1 MRPLPVVVATAGGW
15 GRAVL
20 IATCT
25 ALVSGLLLVAVSMS
39 RLSTPGNVGWESPS
53 FRATHLMAPLAD
65 PGTRGGTIFAVVL
78 LTLPVLALL
87 NQGVRLGTVA
97 RVRRYDALHVAGA
110 TPSDLR
116 RWAALEV
123 GAPAAAGAVLGMGVW
138 WLLQELLGRRLAD
151 RGTGAIVPPE
161 TGPGLWALLVVVVVA
176 GSGALVGTWS
186 VHGRGTPRD
195 VRFPLRWAMP
205 LVLGVLLLWWSS
217 RIGDADSRLVLAVP
231 AIVLLLSGVTGLAP
245 WLTGRTARVLTKH
258 TRSAPALLA
267 ARRLVDD
274 PRPAARA
281 ALAAGAGGLTIGVLG
296 GLMADLD
303 ALGSDPHDEHYQAMK
318 LVAVLT
324 VVGFLLIAV
333 ALAIH
338 IADSVVSERRA
349 YAALSA
355 VGFSTRSLL
364 SALHWE
370 ALVATLPVAVLGA
383 LLGAGGFPLLAHVDG
398 PWLRWGALALSATV
412 LTVVLSTFLA
422 AALVAPVVRSATLS
436 ETLRTE

>member
-1 MRPLPVVVATAGGW
+1 MRPLPVVVAMAGGW

-25 ALVSGLLLVAVSMS
+25 ALVSGLLLVAVAMS
-39 RLSTPGNVGWESPS
+39 RLSTPGNMGWESPS
-53 FRATHLMAPLAD
+53 FRAARLMAPLAD

-78 LTLPVLALL
+78 VTLPVLALL

-97 RVRRYDALHVAGA
+97 RVRRYDALQVAGA

-123 GAPAAAGAVLGMGVW
+123 GVPAAAGAVLGIGVW
-138 WLLQELLGRRLAD
+138 WMLRELLGRRLAD
-151 RGTGAIVPPE
+151 GGTGAIVPPE
-161 TGPGLWALLVVVVVA
+161 TGPGLWALVVVVVVA
-176 GSGALVGTWS
+176 GVGALVGAWS

-195 VRFPLRWAMP
+195 VRFPVRWATP
-205 LVLGVLLLWWSS
+205 LVVGALLLWWSS
-217 RIGDADSRLVLAVP
+217 RMDDADSRLVVTVP

-245 WLTGRTARVLTKH
+245 WLTSRTAQVLMRR

-267 ARRLVDD
+267 GRRLVDD

-303 ALGSDPHDEHYQAMK
+303 AIGSDPYDEHYQAMK

-338 IADSVVSERRA
+338 IVDSVVSERRA

-364 SALHWE
+364 SALHRE

-383 LLGAGGFPLLAHVDG
+383 LLGAGGFPLLAQDGG